1 MKQYKK
7 YVIPYKS
14 AFILG
19 PIFMIVEVLGEIIL
33 PKLMSMIINYGC
45 GQDVTVA
52 AKGPAYIIGI
62 GAAMIGTALLMM
74 MGGVL
79 GAYFAVKA
87 SVNFAGDLRRD
98 VFAKVQKFSFANIE
112 KFSTGSLVTRL
123 TNDITNIQNVLSMGL
138 RMLLRAPGMLIGGLI
153 MAFLMN
159 AKLALVFCVV
169 IPVLIIALAFV
180 MKTAFPRFD
189 VMQTKIDGLNSRIQE
204 NITNQRVVKSFVR
217 DDFEKET
224 FDRANNEL
232 KDKTL
237 RAMKVVI
244 LTMPIMTLAM
254 NLTVMAVVWFGG
266 QQILIGDMPVGN
278 LTAFTT
284 YVTQILMSLMMVS
297 MIMIQGSRAMAS
309 SHRILEVLD
318 TDIDLNDDNASEKD
332 RLVTS
337 GEIEFKN
344 VCFRYYKK
352 HKKNVLQSI
361 NFTAKPGE
369 VIGIIGSTGSGK
381 SSLVQLIPRLYDCD
395 EGEVL
400 VDGVNVKEY
409 SLNHL
414 RDGVAMVLQ
423 KNTLFSG
430 SIMEN
435 LRWGDEEATDE
446 QVKEA
451 AKAAQADGF
460 VSEFADGYD
469 RELGQG
475 GVNVSGGQKQRLCIA
490 RALLKKP
497 KILILDDS
505 TSAVDIFCLPPGLL
519 FVHHGGDGLTFQR
532 VVLGLELVAPQLCGL
547 CHLPGPGQLIL
558 SILGT
563 GFGLVA
569 FGFGLLALEIGG
581 NAAFVR
587 IVVTLLELGVL
598 LGQTLHVRK
607 GGIPLGFD
615 ILDVAFRPGSPI
627 LGTQQLVPLSL
638 GSIGTV
644 LFGLDLGKGFLIL
657 LVCCD
662 ITALDLCHQLCRGA
676 GLCHGIQQRWRQL
689 FQYLLLARVA
699 VVHQGGH
706 L

>member
-62 GAAMIGTALLMM
+62 GAAMIGTAFLMM

-266 QQILIGDMPVGN
+266 QQILIGNMPVGN

-352 HKKNVLQSI
+352 HKKNVLQNI

-369 VIGIIGSTGSGK
+369 VVGIIGSTGSGK

-505 TSAVDIFCLPPGLL
+505 TSAVDTATEAQIRKSFSTTLKDTTKLIIA
-519 FVHHGGDGLTFQR
+519 QR
-532 VVLGLELVAPQLCGL
+532 ISSVEDADRILVMDE
-547 CHLPGPGQLIL
+547 GQIVGQ
-558 SILGT
+558 GT
-563 GFGLVA
+563 HK
-569 FGFGLLALEIGG
+569 E
-581 NAAFVR
+581 
-587 IVVTLLELGVL
+587 LLESCETY
-598 LGQTLHVRK
+598 QEIYYSQRSK
-607 GGIPLGFD
+607 EE
-615 ILDVAFRPGSPI
+615 VAG
-627 LGTQQLVPLSL
+627 
-638 GSIGTV
+638 
-644 LFGLDLGKGFLIL
+644 
-657 LVCCD
+657 
-662 ITALDLCHQLCRGA
+662 
-676 GLCHGIQQRWRQL
+676 
-689 FQYLLLARVA
+689 
-699 VVHQGGH
+699 
-706 L
+706 

>member
-62 GAAMIGTALLMM
+62 GAVMIGTALLMM

-153 MAFLMN
+153 MAFIMN

-352 HKKNVLQSI
+352 HKKNVLQNI

-369 VIGIIGSTGSGK
+369 VVGIIGSTGSGK

-505 TSAVDIFCLPPGLL
+505 TSAVDTATEAQIRKSFSTTLKDTTKLIIA
-519 FVHHGGDGLTFQR
+519 QR
-532 VVLGLELVAPQLCGL
+532 ISSVEDADRILVMDE
-547 CHLPGPGQLIL
+547 GQIVGQ
-558 SILGT
+558 GT
-563 GFGLVA
+563 HK
-569 FGFGLLALEIGG
+569 E
-581 NAAFVR
+581 
-587 IVVTLLELGVL
+587 LLESCETY
-598 LGQTLHVRK
+598 QEIYYSQRSK
-607 GGIPLGFD
+607 EE
-615 ILDVAFRPGSPI
+615 VAG
-627 LGTQQLVPLSL
+627 
-638 GSIGTV
+638 
-644 LFGLDLGKGFLIL
+644 
-657 LVCCD
+657 
-662 ITALDLCHQLCRGA
+662 
-676 GLCHGIQQRWRQL
+676 
-689 FQYLLLARVA
+689 
-699 VVHQGGH
+699 
-706 L
+706 

>member
-266 QQILIGDMPVGN
+266 QQILIGNMPVGN

-309 SHRILEVLD
+309 SRRILEVLD

-352 HKKNVLQSI
+352 HKKNVLQNI

-369 VIGIIGSTGSGK
+369 VVGIIGSTGSGK

-505 TSAVDIFCLPPGLL
+505 TSAVDTATEAQIRKSFSTTLKDTTKLIIA
-519 FVHHGGDGLTFQR
+519 QR
-532 VVLGLELVAPQLCGL
+532 ISSVEDADRILVMDE
-547 CHLPGPGQLIL
+547 GQIVGQ
-558 SILGT
+558 GT
-563 GFGLVA
+563 HK
-569 FGFGLLALEIGG
+569 E
-581 NAAFVR
+581 
-587 IVVTLLELGVL
+587 LLESCETY
-598 LGQTLHVRK
+598 QEIYYSQRSK
-607 GGIPLGFD
+607 EE
-615 ILDVAFRPGSPI
+615 VAG
-627 LGTQQLVPLSL
+627 
-638 GSIGTV
+638 
-644 LFGLDLGKGFLIL
+644 
-657 LVCCD
+657 
-662 ITALDLCHQLCRGA
+662 
-676 GLCHGIQQRWRQL
+676 
-689 FQYLLLARVA
+689 
-699 VVHQGGH
+699 
-706 L
+706 

>member
-352 HKKNVLQSI
+352 HKKNVLQNI

-369 VIGIIGSTGSGK
+369 VVGIIGSTGSGK

-400 VDGVNVKEY
+400 IDGVNVKEY

-505 TSAVDIFCLPPGLL
+505 TSAVDTATEAQIRKSFSTTLKDTTKLIIA
-519 FVHHGGDGLTFQR
+519 QR
-532 VVLGLELVAPQLCGL
+532 ISSVEDADRILVMDE
-547 CHLPGPGQLIL
+547 GQIVGQ
-558 SILGT
+558 GT
-563 GFGLVA
+563 HK
-569 FGFGLLALEIGG
+569 E
-581 NAAFVR
+581 
-587 IVVTLLELGVL
+587 LLESCETY
-598 LGQTLHVRK
+598 QEIYYSQRSK
-607 GGIPLGFD
+607 EE
-615 ILDVAFRPGSPI
+615 VAG
-627 LGTQQLVPLSL
+627 
-638 GSIGTV
+638 
-644 LFGLDLGKGFLIL
+644 
-657 LVCCD
+657 
-662 ITALDLCHQLCRGA
+662 
-676 GLCHGIQQRWRQL
+676 
-689 FQYLLLARVA
+689 
-699 VVHQGGH
+699 
-706 L
+706 